1 MKRFLFLVLIV
12 FVGVSVF
19 ANETSSDGKKKSDE
33 KHELYYEANS
43 ITSRDNNK
51 VMVLT
56 GDCRLIYDNVYLEAS
71 EIVYHV
77 DKKYLEAIGNVRF
90 KELTG
95 DREFVALAL
104 NYDMK
109 EDEINV
115 YHYRMYITDS
125 KGYTSGEH
133 VRIDKKNTARSE
145 KSVFTTCDS
154 MDPGYSLHMY
164 NTKMVKDKYIFT
176 YPVVVYLGKIPVFA
190 LPAYYV
196 PTPKGKKA
204 GFLRPSY
211 ENSETDG
218 WIVSNAFYLPFA
230 EWMDLTYQLKYYQKR
245 GYEHYGDFRY
255 LLRHGDGWIRGHYMH
270 DRKVNSSRWDLNVE
284 AKYRLLL
291 TKSEIQA
298 RGNLAS
304 DTLYNQNFGQN
315 VEQTT
320 NNAMMSHVTWNQPFG
335 NYGSIRATVERTES
349 WRYTAYND
357 ATERRLEEKM
367 PKLSLTVNT
376 IKPFTFLS
384 LTGTGEFLDVYKES
398 HHEERNATG
407 MLSASLQH
415 KVLFLDFVETASLT
429 RDYYWRN
436 YADEIYVNKKRQN
449 PLMPQEFALARFVS
463 KFSASVGAKV
473 VGYFNLLD
481 IGSTNTIKHSIE
493 PAIAFSYVPKVSQP
507 NFKEYGIGVVAHS
520 EQISYTLNNV
530 FFIKNVNSQ
539 VHEFFRV
546 TNAIGYNLLADNFK
560 YSDLNNTFVIR
571 PYINMDFNTTIT
583 FNHAYDVYA
592 WHTKNLTGNIIT
604 TGKYP
609 VFTSHSTPRHNE
621 ISFSGSFS
629 KNYEEENASRSFSSS
644 MRLNTVLWV
653 TPLWS
658 TGIDIMYNPHTNKIS
673 SRTYRIYRDLRC
685 ADLTFEMIQDTYDK
699 TTLRFF
705 LKLKA
710 YESVKWRE
718 TMEY

>member
-1 MKRFLFLVLIV
+1 MKKLLLLCILLACLNSFLMSELP
-12 FVGVSVF
+12 
-19 ANETSSDGKKKSDE
+19 AKKNEQNE
-33 KHELYYEANS
+33 KHELYYEALS
-43 ITSRDNNK
+43 ITARDNNK
-51 VMVLT
+51 VMVLS
-56 GDCRLIYDNVYLEAS
+56 GECRLIYDNVYLEAS

-77 DKKYLEAIGNVRF
+77 DKKYLEAIGNVFF

-109 EDEINV
+109 DDEINV

-125 KGYTSGEH
+125 KGYTTGEH
-133 VRIDKKNTARSE
+133 VKIDNKQTARSN
-145 KSVFTTCDS
+145 KTIFSTCDS
-154 MDPGYSLHMY
+154 LDPDYSLHMY

-245 GYEHYGDFRY
+245 GYEHFGDFRY

-270 DRKVNSSRWDLNVE
+270 DRKVNRSRWDLNIE
-284 AKYRLLL
+284 AKYRFLL
-291 TKSEIQA
+291 TKSELQA

-304 DTLYNQNFGQN
+304 DTLYNQNFGQS

-320 NNAMMSHVTWNQPFG
+320 SNSMTSHITWNQPFG
-335 NYGSIRATVERTES
+335 TYGSMRVTAERNES
-349 WRYTAYND
+349 WRYTAYNNTTD
-357 ATERRLEEKM
+357 RRLEEKL
-367 PKLSLTVNT
+367 PKINFTMAAV
-376 IKPFTFLS
+376 KPFSFLS
-384 LTGTGEFLDVYKES
+384 ITGAGEYADIYKDS
-398 HHEERNATG
+398 AHEERNATG
-407 MLSASLQH
+407 TITANIQH
-415 KVLFLDFVETASLT
+415 KISFLNFTETASLT
-429 RDYYWRN
+429 RDYYWRS
-436 YADEIYVNKKRQN
+436 YSDEVYETKKRQY
-449 PLMPQEFALARFVS
+449 PAMPQEFALARFVPRLS
-463 KFSASVGAKV
+463 TSVGASI
-473 VGYFNLLD
+473 VGYFNFLN
-481 IGSTNTIKHSIE
+481 IGSTDTIKHSIE
-493 PAIAFSYVPKVSQP
+493 PSVAFSYTPEINQP
-507 NFKEYGIGVVAHS
+507 HFKDYGLNVIPHA
-520 EQISYTLNNV
+520 EQVSYTLNNV
-530 FFIKNVNSQ
+530 FFIKNSLAQ
-539 VHEFFRV
+539 VHEFFRI
-546 TNAIGYNLLADNFK
+546 TNTIGYDLLADEHK
-560 YSDLNNTFVIR
+560 YSDLSNIFTIR
-571 PYINMDFNTTIT
+571 PYINKDFSATVT
-583 FNHAYDVYA
+583 FNHAYDVYE
-592 WHTKNLTGNIIT
+592 WHSKTLTGSIIT

-609 VFTSHSTPRHNE
+609 VFRGYSEPRNNE

-629 KNYEEENASRSFSSS
+629 KNYEVEDARQSFSAS
-644 MRLNTVLWV
+644 MRATTTLWI

-658 TGIDIMYNPHTNKIS
+658 TGIDILYNPHTNKIS
-673 SRTYRIYRDLRC
+673 SRTYRIYRDLHC
-685 ADLTFEMIQDTYDK
+685 ADLTFEMVQDTYDK

-718 TMEY
+718 TKEY